1 MTEISWSYK
10 FIYLLHVQTIWFL
23 ESLAGVDV
31 KLLRSDDVDLASTL
45 VQDDPGGVDG
55 GSEAPLVVSVDAQS
69 GENVWFVEKVPD
81 RPSRPQQVLHPHDLV
96 GVLVVGVVHT
106 DNVLALAP
114 GGHVRRA
121 DLGNRK
127 VLSYSYWQD

>member
-1 MTEISWSYK
+1 MTEISWSYE

-81 RPSRPQQVLHPHDLV
+81 RPGRPQQVLHPHDLV

-121 DLGNRK
+121 NLRNQTASFK
-127 VLSYSYWQD
+127 F